1 MSGISQSWLV
11 ALRELRERSRSRA
24 FRASVIAMVVV
35 VAGVIIAPAL
45 LDTSTSTKDVGI
57 SGSTPAA
64 LAPTIEAQSR
74 AFGKRARIH
83 RYDDLARAEHAVRG
97 GEIDVLVVDGRRLE
111 WQRQNDEQLRAVVTG
126 AIQLLAVRERAAA
139 AGISPDA
146 MTAILAP
153 VPVTN
158 VELGRVAGRTRDD
171 ETAALIMTVLLFLT
185 IATYGA
191 MVLSGVV
198 EEKSSR
204 VVEVLLAR
212 MPARNLLAGKIAGI
226 GLLGLA
232 QITLTA
238 VVALVAATLTDA
250 FDVPAVRGATLAW
263 IVVWFVLGYALYAT
277 TFGALGSLTS
287 RAEDAQS
294 VAGPVSIVLGAA
306 YLIAFATIGSPS
318 TAWARAVSYFPV
330 TAPLAMPNRIAM
342 GAASWWE
349 PLVAVALALVAIA
362 ALVWFGGR
370 VYSRA
375 ALHTG
380 ATLKLRDVW
389 TGEPSAAR
397 PGARTMGPD
406 VAVNEARAPRSAVEA
421 GASRRRA
428 SAGAIVLAVVVGGIV
443 ILATSDVI
451 IGIAV
456 GAAVY
461 TVGRKVAR
469 LSLPKRSNSSPR

>member
-1 MSGISQSWLV
+1 MNGVRQSWLV
-11 ALRELRERSRSRA
+11 AVRELRERSRSRA
-24 FRASVIAMVVV
+24 FRVSVIAMLVV
-35 VAGVIIAPAL
+35 VAGVIIVPSL
-45 LDTSTSTKDVGI
+45 IDTSTSTKDVGLT
-57 SGSTPAA
+57 GSTPAA
-64 LAPTIEAQSR
+64 LAATIEAQSR
-74 AFGKRARIH
+74 AVGNTARIH
-83 RYDDLARAEHAVRG
+83 RYDNLVQAQQAVRDG
-97 GEIDVLVVDGRRLE
+97 KVDVLVVDGRRLE
-111 WQRQNDEQLRAVVTG
+111 WQRENDEQLRAVVTG
-126 AIQLLAVRERAAA
+126 AIQLLAVSERAAA
-139 AGISPDA
+139 AGISPDEMA
-146 MTAILAP
+146 AIIAP

-171 ETAALIMTVLLFLT
+171 ETAAFIMTVLLFLT

-198 EEKSSR
+198 EEKASR

-212 MPARNLLAGKIAGI
+212 MPARNLLAGKITGI

-238 VVALVAATLTDA
+238 VVALVAATLTDS

-277 TFGALGSLTS
+277 VFGALGSLAS
-287 RAEDAQS
+287 RTEDAQS
-294 VAGPVSIVLGAA
+294 VAGPVSIVLAAA
-306 YLIAFATIGSPS
+306 YFIAFAAIGSPS
-318 TAWARAVSYFPV
+318 TAWARAVSYFPI

-349 PLVAVALALVAIA
+349 PLFAVVLALGAIA

-375 ALHTG
+375 VLHTG
-380 ATLKLRDVW
+380 ATLKLREVW
-389 TGEPSAAR
+389 AAGPPPVR
-397 PGARTMGPD
+397 AAATTEGAVAASDATSARTVD
-406 VAVNEARAPRSAVEA
+406 KR
-421 GASRRRA
+421 SRRHV
-428 SAGAIVLAVVVGGIV
+428 GGIAIAIAVVVCGVV

-461 TVGRKVAR
+461 AVGTRLTRASVAKHSESVR
-469 LSLPKRSNSSPR
+469 